1 MNAPVPFWPSIGAF
15 AGSPPRKERHISA
28 AVPMIRAQALT
39 KVYNSTTALD
49 LLSLEIPQGAVFGIL
64 GPNGAGKTT
73 FLRIIMGFVFPTAGT
88 IDRGGLSTASIGYLP
103 ERAFYPLRFSIGDNL
118 STQARLAGLTG
129 ASQRETVTRLLHQ
142 VGLAGVASQRMGTC
156 SRGMLQRLG
165 LAQALLGDPSLLV
178 LDEPALGLDPAGQ
191 VFMREQIAAL
201 GQAGKTVLLSSH
213 HLDEVTRLCSHVAVL
228 SQGRLVRTGP
238 LASIL
243 APRAQVI
250 IGAGPI
256 PAELAQHL
264 GVQYP
269 GTTVEEQQIKLEG
282 KATAHKAE
290 ILRILLDQG
299 VDVRQLSEMH
309 NTLEEVFMEA
319 TAP

>member
-1 MNAPVPFWPSIGAF
+1 
-15 AGSPPRKERHISA
+15 
-28 AVPMIRAQALT
+28 MIRAQALT
-39 KVYNSTTALD
+39 KIYRSTAALD
-49 LLSLEIPQGAVFGIL
+49 QLSLEIPPGAVFGIL

-73 FLRIIMGFVFPTAGT
+73 FLRIVMGFVFPTAGT
-88 IDRGGLSTASIGYLP
+88 IDRRGLSAASIGYLP
-103 ERAFYPLRFSIGDNL
+103 ERAFYPLRFSIGDYL
-118 STQARLAGLTG
+118 STQARLAGLAG
-129 ASQRETVTRLLHQ
+129 ASQRETVSRLLRQ

-201 GQAGKTVLLSSH
+201 GRAGKTVLLSSH
-213 HLDEVTRLCSHVAVL
+213 HLDEVARTCSHVAVL
-228 SQGRLVRTGP
+228 SQGRLMRTGP

-243 APRAQVI
+243 APRAQIVI
-250 IGAGPI
+250 GTGPI

-269 GTTVEEQQIKLEG
+269 DATVEELQIKLEG

-299 VDVRQLSEMH
+299 VDVRQLSERH

>member
-1 MNAPVPFWPSIGAF
+1 
-15 AGSPPRKERHISA
+15 
-28 AVPMIRAQALT
+28 MIRAQALT
-39 KVYNSTTALD
+39 KIYGSTTALD
-49 LLSLEIPQGAVFGIL
+49 QLSLEIPPGAVFGIL

-73 FLRIIMGFVFPTAGT
+73 LLRIVMGFVFPTAGT
-88 IDRGGLSTASIGYLP
+88 IDRGGLPTGGIGYLP
-103 ERAFYPLRFSIGDNL
+103 ERAFYPLPFSIGDYL

-129 ASQRETVTRLLHQ
+129 ASQRETVTRLLRK
-142 VGLAGVASQRMGTC
+142 VGLAAVASQRVSAC

-213 HLDEVTRLCSHVAVL
+213 HLDEVARTCSHVAVL
-228 SQGRLVRTGP
+228 SQGRLVRTGS
-238 LASIL
+238 LASVL
-243 APRAQVI
+243 TPRAQIVI
-250 IGAGPI
+250 GTGPI
-256 PAELAQHL
+256 PTELAHHL

-269 GTTVEEQQIKLEG
+269 GATVEQLEIKLEG
-282 KATAHKAE
+282 EATAHKAD
-290 ILRILLDQG
+290 ILRMLLDQG
-299 VDVRQLSEMH
+299 VDVRQLSELH

>member
-1 MNAPVPFWPSIGAF
+1 
-15 AGSPPRKERHISA
+15 
-28 AVPMIRAQALT
+28 MIRAQALT
-39 KVYNSTTALD
+39 KIYRSTPALD
-49 LLSLEIPQGAVFGIL
+49 QVSLEIPPGAVFGIL

-73 FLRIIMGFVFPTAGT
+73 LLRIVMGFVFPTSGT
-88 IDRGGLSTASIGYLP
+88 IDRGDLSAACIGYLP
-103 ERAFYPLRFSIGDNL
+103 ERAFYPLRFSIGDYL

-129 ASQRETVTRLLHQ
+129 ASQRDTVARLLHQ
-142 VGLAGVASQRMGTC
+142 VSLAGVAGQRMGTC

-165 LAQALLGDPSLLV
+165 LAQALLGDPNLLV

-201 GQAGKTVLLSSH
+201 GRASKTVLLSSH
-213 HLDEVTRLCSHVAVL
+213 HLDEVTRVCSHVALL
-228 SQGRLVRTGP
+228 SQGRVVRSGP

-243 APRAQVI
+243 APRAQIVI
-250 IGAGPI
+250 GTGPI

-264 GVQYP
+264 GAQYP
-269 GTTVEEQQIKLEG
+269 GITIGALEIKLEG

-290 ILRILLDQG
+290 ILQILLEQG
-299 VDVRQLSEMH
+299 VDVRQLSELH